1 MKKALLLA
9 LLLLL
14 PPLAGCQAAR
24 YAHKLATHRVVKVPT
39 ENMTPT
45 IKPGDMALVD
55 ERYYDSRPV
64 ERFDM
69 VMFTSPEMN
78 DLTGEQGAVY
88 IKRVI
93 ALGGE
98 TVEIRGGRLYVN
110 GQELAQPFSFV
121 PHEPDEEL
129 TPVSVP
135 PGEYFLLGD
144 NRRNSLD
151 SRYWK
156 RPSVAKSLVRGK
168 VVEILPQ

>member
-1 MKKALLLA
+1 MKKALRLV
-9 LLLLL
+9 LLLL
-14 PPLAGCQAAR
+14 PLSGCQVAR
-24 YAHKLATHRVVKVPT
+24 YAHKFATHKVVKVPT

-55 ERYYDSRPV
+55 EGYYSSRPV

-69 VMFTSPEMN
+69 IMFTHPEMD
-78 DLTGEQGAVY
+78 DLAGQKSAMY

-98 TVEIRGGRLYVN
+98 TVEIRAGRLYVN

-121 PHEPDEEL
+121 PHEPDEEFS
-129 TPVSVP
+129 PISVP
-135 PGEYFLLGD
+135 QGEYFLLGD

-156 RPSVAKSLVRGK
+156 KPTLAKSLIRGK